1 MGFHDVQ
8 FPLDAEYGSQ
18 GGDGWNTG
26 IIELDSGTEE
36 RVARWSNPKR
46 SYDVSYAVKT
56 RTVLRAVLDFFNAR
70 QGAAN
75 SFRFRDWMDYASTAD
90 GGVISFGGVTYQAAA
105 AGAANITNADQQI
118 GTGNGTTT
126 TFQLVKKYTSGSQ
139 TYTRNIT
146 KPVSGSLLIS
156 FDTGAGPVNQSSGFS
171 VDTSTGIVTFT
182 TAPANGTLIR
192 AGFVFDV
199 EARFSDDTDKRG
211 IRWQFSGGDQVGTD
225 AIVLVEV
232 PSSSF
237 VDEDDMP
244 GGSADL
250 GVVTA
255 SFTVNLALG
264 RVQRWTVNTA
274 SLNATMPDGN
284 LFSDGDRHLFVVNDG
299 SQSIQVK
306 RSNGTNE
313 FVIAAG
319 AKVRFVLVTQTGA
332 ATGKR
337 WYGF

>member
-8 FPLDAEYGSQ
+8 FPLDIEYGSA
-18 GGDGWNTG
+18 GGQGWNTG
-26 IIELDSGTEE
+26 IIELDSGVEE
-36 RVARWSNPKR
+36 RVARWGAPKG
-46 SYDVSYAVKT
+46 SWDVSYGIKSRT
-56 RTVLRAVLDFFNAR
+56 QIRTVIDFFSGR

-75 SFRFRDWMDYASTAD
+75 SFRFRDWMDYATTAD
-90 GGVISFGGVTYQAAA
+90 GAVLSFGGVTYQG
-105 AGAANITNADQQI
+105 AGGGTANITNADVQI
-118 GTGNGTTT
+118 GTGDGTTT

-139 TYTRNIT
+139 VLTRNIT

-171 VDTSTGIVTFT
+171 VNTSTGVVTFT

-192 AGFVFDV
+192 AGFLFDV
-199 EARFSDDTDKRG
+199 EARLSDDNDKKG
-211 IRWQFSGGDQVGTD
+211 IKWKIVSGDQVGTD
-225 AIVLVEV
+225 PIVVVEV
-232 PSSSF
+232 PSNTF
-237 VDEDDMP
+237 VDEDDFP

-250 GVVTA
+250 GVVAA
-255 SFTVNLALG
+255 SFGVNLALG

-284 LFSDGDRHLFVVNDG
+284 LFADGDRHLYVVNDG
-299 SQSIQVK
+299 SQSIQIK
-306 RSNGTNE
+306 RSDGTNE

-332 ATGKR
+332 STGKR